1 MGVIVCV
8 VSPRAAREAEQEI
21 RDRMTARLVSD
32 RKGVN
37 TDRAMQWLSAAAAQG
52 HVLAAKDFQRVRRDM
67 GGLFPHLYP
76 VVGDAASPSIAAPNP
91 AVGAPPTA
99 PYHAMVTALSDVESA
114 TVVAPEGYNPAAE
127 REGEV
132 CLESTP
138 THIHTSLTNILL
150 SPSAGMSR
158 WLLGQGWDGCEG
170 VTTRTGQAIG
180 PHLHALVMLRW
191 TRRTPSVCS
200 N

>member
-76 VVGDAASPSIAAPNP
+76 VVGDAASPSIGKVRCAW
-91 AVGAPPTA
+91 
-99 PYHAMVTALSDVESA
+99 
-114 TVVAPEGYNPAAE
+114 
-127 REGEV
+127 
-132 CLESTP
+132 TP
-138 THIHTSLTNILL
+138 HPHTYIHLSLT
-150 SPSAGMSR
+150 
-158 WLLGQGWDGCEG
+158 
-170 VTTRTGQAIG
+170 
-180 PHLHALVMLRW
+180 
-191 TRRTPSVCS
+191 
-200 N
+200 